1 MDKFKDKIKSLKKTF
16 KDNLLNYIGTLIVVG
31 LTTIIAIL
39 GMNYLSSSDNLRKT
53 LLTGILCAFTFFT
66 CESIIKRSSHGKRIL
81 CYILGPIIS
90 TILANIWVDNE
101 SSTVMLRINIG
112 YMIATF
118 FTAIYFIIKNS
129 KVSLSEYLIK
139 TGTNIVLVQI
149 IYGILTAGISTVYGI
164 FAVLLLRGLDS
175 YEFLLRIHIF
185 LLGFIFIPACIMAL
199 TNVKQKIYKII
210 KGIVLYLLVPISIL
224 STAIILI
231 YVLKVF
237 ILRTVPSNSI
247 YRITAG
253 IFAFSF
259 PVLMMAK
266 NFKEENKFFKN
277 YCEIMPYTFIVF
289 VGFQIYSIAVR
300 CIQNG
305 LTPVRYLG
313 IMFIIFEIIT
323 IILLIIKKGKYEKH
337 IITSFIV
344 LTIISTIIP
353 GINMERMSAVNQ
365 ASRLKRTL
373 TINKTFSLLNDEEKQ
388 IASGAYKYLYNDYEE
403 LIPEYIDSNEKS
415 QLLEY
420 NTYSSRFN
428 YENEREEKV
437 KYIYYDREEF
447 VDTNIE
453 GFDKLMAVSIEL
465 DNEKIKR
472 LENDIEK
479 QSDEFYKYIKDM
491 LEKNVNDEE
500 NINEYI
506 EEHEVF
512 DFDEKNRFI
521 LTGLT
526 GSYEVNKDGNIVKI
540 YSIKATGYSLTKT
553 K

>member
-1 MDKFKDKIKSLKKTF
+1 
-16 KDNLLNYIGTLIVVG
+16 
-31 LTTIIAIL
+31 
-39 GMNYLSSSDNLRKT
+39 
-53 LLTGILCAFTFFT
+53 
-66 CESIIKRSSHGKRIL
+66 
-81 CYILGPIIS
+81 
-90 TILANIWVDNE
+90 
-101 SSTVMLRINIG
+101 
-112 YMIATF
+112 
-118 FTAIYFIIKNS
+118 
-129 KVSLSEYLIK
+129 
-139 TGTNIVLVQI
+139 
-149 IYGILTAGISTVYGI
+149 
-164 FAVLLLRGLDS
+164 
-175 YEFLLRIHIF
+175 
-185 LLGFIFIPACIMAL
+185 
-199 TNVKQKIYKII
+199 
-210 KGIVLYLLVPISIL
+210 
-224 STAIILI
+224 
-231 YVLKVF
+231 
-237 ILRTVPSNSI
+237 
-247 YRITAG
+247 
-253 IFAFSF
+253 
-259 PVLMMAK
+259 
-266 NFKEENKFFKN
+266 
-277 YCEIMPYTFIVF
+277 
-289 VGFQIYSIAVR
+289 
-300 CIQNG
+300 
-305 LTPVRYLG
+305 
-313 IMFIIFEIIT
+313 
-323 IILLIIKKGKYEKH
+323 
-337 IITSFIV
+337 
-344 LTIISTIIP
+344 
-353 GINMERMSAVNQ
+353 MERMSAVNQ

-472 LENDIEK
+472 FENDIEK